1 MIPKATCGVLKT
13 TIHGL
18 RNEEISLPM
27 KTKVSEQI
35 LSFKSPSLFRKWLIK
50 NHKDNNGFWLRIFKK
65 DSGEKTVSYQEAL
78 EEALCF
84 GWIDGQK
91 KSFDENSW
99 IQRFTPRRAK
109 SVWSKRNTDIIATL
123 IKEKRVQ
130 PSGLEQVEAAKEDG
144 RWEKAYDSPKNMK
157 VPEDFIA
164 QLKKFKKA
172 HAFFLTFNKA
182 NLYAIAWR
190 LQTTKKE
197 DTRKRRMT
205 AIIEMLKKGEKFH

>member
-1 MIPKATCGVLKT
+1 
-13 TIHGL
+13 
-18 RNEEISLPM
+18 M
-27 KTKVSEQI
+27 KTKVTEAT

-91 KSFDENSW
+91 KSHDQNSW
-99 IQRFTPRRAK
+99 IQKFTPRRAK
-109 SVWSKRNTDIIATL
+109 SVWSKRNTDIIAKL
-123 IKEKRVQ
+123 IQEKRVQ

-164 QLKKFKKA
+164 QLKKLKKA
-172 HAFFLTFNKA
+172 HAFFLTLNKA

-190 LQTTKKE
+190 LQTAKKE
-197 DTRKRRMT
+197 ETRKRRMK

>member
-1 MIPKATCGVLKT
+1 
-13 TIHGL
+13 
-18 RNEEISLPM
+18 M